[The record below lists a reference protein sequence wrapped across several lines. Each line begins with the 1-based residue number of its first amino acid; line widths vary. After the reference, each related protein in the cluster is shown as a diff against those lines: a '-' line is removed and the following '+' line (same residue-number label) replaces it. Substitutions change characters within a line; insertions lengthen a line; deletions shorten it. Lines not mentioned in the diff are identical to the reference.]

1 MTTQPITAS
10 VANSTPSAEHR
21 RQFIVAMLA
30 ELDHAY
36 AKHGARPWSRHEF
49 YAILKE
55 EVDEAWDAIKGDDPV
70 PDLLKEIMQIACV
83 CLRYVETPDAY
94 RGIAPLPLP
103 SRAIPGSS
111 TSTAPA
117 SGKRYVVVN
126 SNVHADGWVVRDSE
140 GGGVWAFSSQG
151 AAACAADLANA
162 AFAAGRASAIGPPVI
177 EPPFVMEGAASTATR
192 DFGQGGEK
200 CKRCNGT
207 GKYWWNHPNDGP
219 QEVAC
224 ECVPQPTPSVGSG
237 EEVAWLIER
246 GQPEGQ
252 HPPCWLKCN
261 GSQDG
266 YEWVYDANDATKYPT
281 KNAAN
286 SALVARSGIANVHS
300 RWAHVTEHV
309 FISQPPPTP
318 DLRAVATTLFKA
330 LDEYLDVLDNAP
342 EEASTSEIRYA
353 RSLARTAL
361 RPGPATRA
369 QENGT

>member
-1 MTTQPITAS
+1 MTTPPITAS
-10 VANSTPSAEHR
+10 VGEPQIDRPTLYGVLIHSGHRGDWYLTGPYTKKPNEH
-21 RQFIVAMLA
+21 AMSPGSVL
-30 ELDHAY
+30 
-36 AKHGARPWSRHEF
+36 
-49 YAILKE
+49 
-55 EVDEAWDAIKGDDPV
+55 V
-70 PDLLKEIMQIACV
+70 
-83 CLRYVETPDAY
+83 T
-94 RGIAPLPLP
+94 
-103 SRAIPGSS
+103 IPGSN
-111 TSTAPA
+111 TTPAPA
-117 SGKRYVVVN
+117 SGDKCVWCGSLVSIN
-126 SNVHADGWVVRDSE
+126 HSNPRHSPVFFCHPDKTGVVRAHCE
-140 GGGVWAFSSQG
+140 K
-151 AAACAADLANA
+151 C
-162 AFAAGRASAIGPPVI
+162 VI
-177 EPPFVMEGAASTATR
+177 ERVFAPRPEDRAEPATTSPTATR

-330 LDEYLDVLDNAP
+330 LDEYLDVLDNVP